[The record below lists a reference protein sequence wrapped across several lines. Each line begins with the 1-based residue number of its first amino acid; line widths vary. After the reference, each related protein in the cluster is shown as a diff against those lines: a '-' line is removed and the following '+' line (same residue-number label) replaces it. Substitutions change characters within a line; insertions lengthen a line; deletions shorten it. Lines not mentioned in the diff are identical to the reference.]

1 MRSFVQ
7 SVQMGEIL
15 GNSLQGKWDTCPTA
29 FSAGKYCDAR
39 DPNQL
44 PVGKHHRLLFQLLP
58 TLLQR
63 GHREMTDGE
72 CSSLPLHS
80 SAVPQCLL
88 AASPDLRHERCSE
101 KSLLHS
107 SCTGLGD
114 SAWFCS
120 WGTEPEN
127 ILENIL
133 NWTQEHSCLSAQ
145 MDLNKAAAPKP

>member
-15 GNSLQGKWDTCPTA
+15 GNSHQGKRDTCPTA
-29 FSAGKYCDAR
+29 FSAGKYCDAIGPIAR
-39 DPNQL
+39 
-44 PVGKHHRLLFQLLP
+44 HFRLLFQLLP

-63 GHREMTDGE
+63 GHREMTDGA

-88 AASPDLRHERCSE
+88 AASPGLKHQRCSE
-101 KSLLHS
+101 KSLLDS
-107 SCTGLGD
+107 SFTDLGD

-120 WGTEPEN
+120 
-127 ILENIL
+127 
-133 NWTQEHSCLSAQ
+133 
-145 MDLNKAAAPKP
+145 